1 MKAVQ
6 YFQKYRDRIVSRD
19 EAETIKAIGD
29 LVLELSEEAKKMIA
43 ARHVRTNSGAAAV
56 LLELNQK
63 YNAICN
69 LFEKTYGASPLVN
82 SGFLT
87 YWRKQIPE
95 LERYL

>member
-1 MKAVQ
+1 M
-6 YFQKYRDRIVSRD
+6 
-19 EAETIKAIGD
+19 
-29 LVLELSEEAKKMIA
+29 
-43 ARHVRTNSGAAAV
+43 